1 MEFTGEILSGDFD
14 QTSDTFILQQVK
26 QHTTTSSFNK
36 NQFHMIYEYLNQHTQ
51 DSDGQVLSLNDQLLI
66 QLSQE
71 ELSLFIN
78 DLDRIRPMFQ

>member
-1 MEFTGEILSGDFD
+1 MEFTGEILSGNFD
-14 QTSDTFILQQVK
+14 QLNDTFILQQVK

-36 NQFHMIYEYLNQHTQ
+36 NQFQMIYEYLNQHTQ

-71 ELSLFIN
+71 ELSLFMN